1 MPIKLTLK
9 AFIFHGLL
17 PLFVFLLF
25 HFAKSE
31 IANILNERR
40 YVKMY

>member
-9 AFIFHGLL
+9 AFIFNGLL

-25 HFAKSE
+25 KFAK
-31 IANILNERR
+31 
-40 YVKMY
+40 V